1 MTKYFSKLD
10 ANNIVVDCLNVSD
23 SDAPDEATGQTY
35 LRNLTNDSSSIWKET
50 SRENSGNGFRGNMG
64 GIGCTYMTGVRTLGV
79 ASTDIFISQQ
89 PYASWA
95 IGVNTAQWLPPTN
108 PGDAPTLTSAE
119 MTAGK
124 RYVWNETNY
133 NADPSTAWVLTSP

>member
-10 ANNIVVDCLNVSD
+10 ANNIVVDCLGVND
-23 SDAPDEATGQTY
+23 SDAPDEATGQTF

-79 ASTDIFISQQ
+79 ASTDVFLQQQ
-89 PYASWA
+89 PFPSWSVG
-95 IGVNTAQWLPPTN
+95 ITTAEWYPPN
-108 PGDAPTLTSAE
+108 PPGDRPHVGIDSTGWYEWSE
-119 MTAGK
+119 S
-124 RYVWNETNY
+124 NY
-133 NADPSTAWVLTSP
+133 NTDPTTAWVYKTD

>member
-23 SDAPDEATGQTY
+23 SDAPDEATGQTF

-89 PYASWA
+89 PYASWV
-95 IGVNTAQWLPPTN
+95 IGITTATWYPPAT
-108 PGDAPTLTSAE
+108 PGPAPALTTSEIDAGKNYVWREDLYQTDPATAWELTS
-119 MTAGK
+119 
-124 RYVWNETNY
+124 
-133 NADPSTAWVLTSP
+133 